1 MIPYSWISGRWAA
14 ASAAQ
19 IPFPARSHLPC
30 TQKNDR
36 AFVSKRKNSHSPIR
50 SPKKV
55 GKSLVP
61 HTSYV
66 GRRRANGREGGAARA
81 ANIMERG
88 SRIVK
93 RPRLDLH
100 SGEGGWTHGRREDAA
115 DGDVLAPLSSHFA
128 ALSPNVQIISIP
140 FQYQNPEGSNRCRFI
155 FLVCYD
161 MTWRLPMPCRRPYR
175 NIRFQVSLPGR
186 PFIRRYKCCRHQV
199 YIEAVTYFPLEREKS
214 SLIIPYK

>member
-1 MIPYSWISGRWAA
+1 MGGGERGTNSPSC
-14 ASAAQ
+14 AQ
-19 IPFPARSHLPC
+19 PSTLYTKERPC
-30 TQKNDR
+30 LCKQAKKNP
-36 AFVSKRKNSHSPIR
+36 HSPIR

-140 FQYQNPEGSNRCRFI
+140 FQYQNSEVSNRCRFI

-161 MTWRLPMPCRRPYR
+161 IAYAM
-175 NIRFQVSLPGR
+175 SS
-186 PFIRRYKCCRHQV
+186 
-199 YIEAVTYFPLEREKS
+199 PLQKHPIS
-214 SLIIPYK
+214 SQSARQAFH